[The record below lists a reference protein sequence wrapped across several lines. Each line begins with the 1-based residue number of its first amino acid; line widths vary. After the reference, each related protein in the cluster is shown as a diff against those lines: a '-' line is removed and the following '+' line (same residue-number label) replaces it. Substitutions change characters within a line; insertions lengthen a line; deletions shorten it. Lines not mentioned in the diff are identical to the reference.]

1 MGAPANTFLTT
12 AAIGNRED
20 LTDIISRIDPTE
32 TPVYSMAGKAKA
44 TATLHEWQTQA
55 LAAAASNAQAEGD
68 DFDAPAVTPTV
79 RLTNRTQISTK
90 EVVISGTQE
99 AVEHAGRK
107 SEMGFQMALKGLEL
121 RRDIEFGLTQNDVT
135 ATSPRKAR
143 GLLGWT
149 VDSTSKD
156 SGTTLAS
163 YTGNTGVTDSG
174 TTRAFTEAQLKTV
187 LQLVYI
193 AGGKPDTITMGAAAK
208 QTFSGFTGGANRN
221 DSSEDKKVTA
231 AVDVYVSDFGTLKA
245 VPNLFQRTRDVFV
258 LESGKLSV
266 AWLRPIFKKSI
277 ASTGDSEKAML
288 ISEWTLQNENP
299 KAHGAVYDIA

>member
-1 MGAPANTFLTT
+1 MAAPGNTFLTT

-32 TPVYSMAGKAKA
+32 TPVYSMCAKTSA
-44 TATLHEWQTQA
+44 EATLHEWQTQA

-68 DFDAPAVTPTV
+68 DFSAPAVTPTV

-90 EVVISGTQE
+90 MVVISGSQE
-99 AVEHAGRK
+99 AVKKAGRK
-107 SEMGFQMALKGLEL
+107 GEMSYQMALKGLEL
-121 RRDIEFGLTQNDVT
+121 RRDIEFGLTQNDVL
-135 ATSPRKAR
+135 ATSPRKSR

-149 VDSTSKD
+149 VDNTSKD

-163 YTGNTGVTDSG
+163 YTGNTGVTDGS
-174 TTRAFTEAQLKTV
+174 TRAFTEAQLKSV

-193 AGGKPDTITMGAAAK
+193 AGGKPDTISMGAAAK

-221 DSSEDKKVTA
+221 DNSEDKKVTA

-245 VPNLFQRTRDVFV
+245 VPNLFQRTRDVFI
-258 LESGKLSV
+258 LESGKLAL
-266 AWLRPIFKKSI
+266 AWLRPIFKKDI
-277 ASTGDSEKAML
+277 AATGDAEKAML
-288 ISEWTLQNENP
+288 IGEWALENQNP

>member
-1 MGAPANTFLTT
+1 MGAPTNTFLTT

-20 LTDIISRIDPTE
+20 LTPIIDRIDPTE
-32 TPVYSMAGKAKA
+32 TPVYSMAAKTKA

-55 LAAAASNAQAEGD
+55 LASAASNAQAEGD
-68 DFDAPAVTPTV
+68 DFSAPAVTPTV

-90 EVVISGTQE
+90 MVVISGSQE
-99 AVEHAGRK
+99 AVEKAGRD
-107 SEMGFQMALKGLEL
+107 SEMGYQMSLKSLEL

-149 VDSTSKD
+149 VDNTSKD

-163 YTGNTGVTDSG
+163 YSGNTGVTDSG
-174 TTRAFTEAQLKTV
+174 TTRSFTETQLKSV

-208 QTFSGFTGGANRN
+208 QAFSGFTGGANRQDN
-221 DSSEDKKVTA
+221 SEDKKVTA

-258 LESGKLSV
+258 LQSDKLAL
-266 AWLRPIFKKSI
+266 AWLRPIFKKAI
-277 ASTGDSEKAML
+277 AATGDSEKSML
-288 ISEWTLQNENP
+288 IGEWTLENRNP
-299 KAHGAVYDIA
+299 KAHGAIYDIA

>member
-1 MGAPANTFLTT
+1 MTAPTNTYLTT

-20 LTDIISRIDPTE
+20 LTDVISRISPTE

-44 TATLHEWQTQA
+44 TATLHEWQTQD
-55 LAAAASNAQAEGD
+55 LAAAASNTAVEGD
-68 DFDAPAVTPTV
+68 DFGAAAVTPTV
-79 RLTNRTQISTK
+79 RLTNRLQISTK
-90 EVVISGTQE
+90 AVVISGSQE
-99 AVEHAGRK
+99 AVNSAGRK
-107 SEMGFQMALKGLEL
+107 SEMGYQTALKGLEL
-121 RRDIEFGLTQNDVT
+121 RRDMEFGITQNDVT

-143 GLLGWT
+143 GLLGWC

-174 TTRAFTEAQLKTV
+174 TTRAFTEAQLKSV
-187 LQLVYI
+187 LQLVFI

-208 QTFSGFTGGANRN
+208 QAFSGFTGGATRN
-221 DSSEDKKVTA
+221 DNSEDKKVTA

-245 VPNLFQRTRDVFV
+245 VPNLFQRTRDVFI
-258 LESGKLSV
+258 LESDKLAI
-266 AWLRPIFKKSI
+266 AWLRPIFKKEI
-277 ASTGDSEKAML
+277 AATGDSEKAML
-288 ISEWTLQNENP
+288 IAEWTLENKNP

>member
-1 MGAPANTFLTT
+1 MAAPTNTFLTT

-20 LTDIISRIDPTE
+20 LTNIISRIDPTE
-32 TPVYSMAGKAKA
+32 TPVYSMCAKTKA

-99 AVEHAGRK
+99 AVESAGRA
-107 SEMGFQMALKGLEL
+107 SEMNYQMALKGLEL

-135 ATSPRKAR
+135 ATSPRKSR

-149 VDSTSKD
+149 VDSTSKASD
-156 SGTTLAS
+156 TTLAS
-163 YTGNTGVTDSG
+163 YSGNTGVTDG

-208 QTFSGFTGGANRN
+208 QTFSGFTGGATRN
-221 DSSEDKKVTA
+221 DNSEDKKVTA

-258 LESGKLSV
+258 LESGKLAI
-266 AWLRPIFKKSI
+266 AWLRPIFKKEI
-277 ASTGDSEKAML
+277 AATGDSEKAML
-288 ISEWTLQNENP
+288 IGEWTLENQNP

>member
-1 MGAPANTFLTT
+1 MSAPGNTYLTT

-20 LTDIISRIDPTE
+20 LTDTISRIDPTE
-32 TPVYSMAGKAKA
+32 TPVMSMAGKTKA

-68 DFDAPAVTPTV
+68 DFSAPAVTVTV
-79 RLTNRTQISTK
+79 RLTNRTQIATK
-90 EVVISGTQE
+90 MVVISGSQE
-99 AVEHAGRK
+99 AVNSAGRK
-107 SEMGFQMALKGLEL
+107 SEMAYQMALKGLEL
-121 RRDIEFGLTQNDVT
+121 RRDMEFGITQNDVT
-135 ATSPRKAR
+135 ATSPRKSR

-149 VDSTSKD
+149 VDNTSKASD
-156 SGTTLAS
+156 TTLAS
-163 YTGNTGVTDSG
+163 YSGNTGVTDG
-174 TTRAFTEAQLKTV
+174 TTRSFTEAQLKTV

-193 AGGKPDTITMGAAAK
+193 AGGKPDTISMGAAAK

-221 DSSEDKKVTA
+221 DNSEDKKVTA

-258 LESGKLSV
+258 LESGKL
-266 AWLRPIFKKSI
+266 AIAYLRGIFKKDI
-277 ASTGDSEKAML
+277 AATGDSEKAML
-288 ISEWTLQNENP
+288 ITEYCLENQNP

>member
-1 MGAPANTFLTT
+1 MSAPSNTYLTT

-20 LTDIISRIDPTE
+20 LTDVISRIDPTE
-32 TPVYSMAGKAKA
+32 TPVYSLCDKAKA

-68 DFDAPAVTPTV
+68 DFAAVAVTPTV

-90 EVVISGTQE
+90 GIVISGTQE
-99 AVEHAGRK
+99 KVDKAGRS
-107 SEMGFQMALKGLEL
+107 SEIDYQMALKGLEM

-135 ATSPRKAR
+135 ATSPRKSR

-149 VDSTSKD
+149 VDNANKASD
-156 SGTTLAS
+156 TTLAS
-163 YTGNTGVTDSG
+163 YSGNTGVTDG
-174 TTRAFTEAQLKTV
+174 TTRSFTEAQLKNV

-193 AGGKPDTITMGAAAK
+193 AGGKPDTISMGAAAK

-221 DSSEDKKVTA
+221 DNSEDKKVTA

-245 VPNLFQRTRDVFV
+245 VPNLFQRTRDVFI
-258 LESGKLSV
+258 LESDKLAI
-266 AWLRPIFKKSI
+266 AWLRPIFKKKI
-277 ASTGDSEKAML
+277 AATGDSEKAML
-288 ISEWTLQNENP
+288 IGEWTLENKNP
-299 KAHGAVYDIA
+299 KAHGAIYDIA